1 MSPMKR
7 PTSPRAARPLSPRL
21 MEQTAASATR
31 QAQRPVV
38 PPLRGVGMGST
49 YNEAAGPAAAQAASG
64 APLDDVRAKMM
75 EAVQLRAEMR
85 KQRILERVAAAKEA
99 TPASTSQA
107 AFKDPSEQWVDYVE
121 KCAHVSG
128 KWDANRRANTAEA
141 LTRAHKTANRIFP
154 ERGGD
159 GAPEAMFV
167 DSHGRWVGAEVETK
181 LDGAAG
187 ASSASMWRA
196 KREIATDVP
205 LAPKAHGSASV
216 GDLAMGFSEGAYKTE
231 NGRRT
236 STGTAGAPSEKL
248 AKQAREAHGM
258 AAADNADGIFAG
270 RAVEA
275 AGQQLQQQHHQLLER
290 VGEGGRIAG
299 LTSGDVH
306 LLNHARRSKS
316 PAPTRAQLAA
326 HAAGSC
332 GMTSDQVNR
341 QAVDVRLE
349 VGTCA
354 VPSKTAAAKDIGV
367 EAGRVLSGTE
377 GAGAE
382 IASAAP
388 ARHFEGAAGMNSAQM
403 RRVKTET
410 ERRHCSPLLGHGERD
425 IGASAT
431 ASLVAPTATV
441 LSAATANAEQY
452 AGARSSHL
460 NRPSTAFEARH
471 LWSETV
477 PKGGFG
483 AKAAATPSGA
493 GLTSGQLGRGSAGFD
508 GGEQQQRPMLRKVD
522 RTGSP
527 IAGGAGMRSAD
538 LAAASHDLYFEID
551 KRHKTEKRHDSSA
564 GAAGASSKA
573 IGDRAVP
580 ALALDVSD
588 VPKGASVPRLDL
600 PPSKAPLG
608 DITAAACNSPAKR
621 GPLLK
626 STAAAEK
633 SAGVSSTVAAK
644 REAQKDHLADQPSSR
659 TRLNPWQTSAV
670 TGVAATVFGAE
681 SAVTGVVARVPVPAE
696 GRIGMLSAEIALGR
710 LPSRSAHEHHLQ
722 GHAGS
727 KSRAASE
734 PRRRVSADGAN
745 AFALI
750 FPTEAM
756 AGGIAV
762 AASHHESAMAAAT
775 RAALWDAARSRA
787 GAEAGSCEAS
797 FEPRAVAPSAGATS
811 THLAGGARESRR
823 HSGGARPG
831 FISSLGGFMTGPMI
845 ADWHTT
851 PSAAA
856 KEHIAAATGNSLK
869 VYDYTGRA
877 HEPRAISPAR
887 GFRDGSPMAA
897 RMEQRIANPSPAM
910 PMRAEPA
917 GTLVPQLPLATM
929 GSPAAC
935 RAGGKGGG
943 QYSPH
948 RNAAQSTRPW

>member
-7 PTSPRAARPLSPRL
+7 PLSPRAARPLSPRL

-49 YNEAAGPAAAQAASG
+49 YNEAAAAQAASG

-159 GAPEAMFV
+159 GAPEATFV

-216 GDLAMGFSEGAYKTE
+216 GDLAMGISEGAYKTE

-275 AGQQLQQQHHQLLER
+275 AGLQLQQQHHQLLER

-483 AKAAATPSGA
+483 AKAAAAPSGA

-538 LAAASHDLYFEID
+538 LAASSHDLYFETD

-600 PPSKAPLG
+600 APSKAPLG
-608 DITAAACNSPAKR
+608 DITAAASNSPAKR

-681 SAVTGVVARVPVPAE
+681 SAVARVPAPAE

-722 GHAGS
+722 GLAGS

-750 FPTEAM
+750 FPSEAM
-756 AGGIAV
+756 AGGTAV

-787 GAEAGSCEAS
+787 GAEAGSCDGSCESRAEAQ
-797 FEPRAVAPSAGATS
+797 SAGATS

-823 HSGGARPG
+823 LSGGARPG

-845 ADWHTT
+845 ADWHTA

-877 HEPRAISPAR
+877 HESRALSPAR

-910 PMRAEPA
+910 RAEPA
-917 GTLVPQLPLATM
+917 GTLVPQLQLATM